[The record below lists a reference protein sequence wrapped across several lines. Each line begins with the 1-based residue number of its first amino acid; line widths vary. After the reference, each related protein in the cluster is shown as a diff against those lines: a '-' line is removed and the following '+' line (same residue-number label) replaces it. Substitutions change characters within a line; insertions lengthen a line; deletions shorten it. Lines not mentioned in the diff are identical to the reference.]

1 MAAPIIAAGLG
12 ALVGGIQSLI
22 GGGQA
27 KRANKELKR
36 LFSQRKSYSTPSEVF
51 DILNL
56 SQFNAQQG
64 FSDDTMSFLEGQ
76 AGAGLSAGLG
86 TASKLGADPNQL
98 SGIIDNYYKDIFKVG
113 AESDLVKM
121 KKFDSFSNALNM
133 VAENKTAE
141 WQSEE
146 NLIKDQMQ
154 AQAQILGAGQ
164 QNIQSGLNATLGS
177 ISALL
182 TGGLYNTKKPNAK
195 EIIAST
201 TAATVPAAKVVDL
214 SIDKQRG
221 DFRVGGFNYT

>member
-1 MAAPIIAAGLG
+1 MPAPLIAAGIG
-12 ALVGGIQSLI
+12 AAAGLVQSLI

-36 LFSQRKSYSTPSEVF
+36 LFSQRSAYSTPSEIF

-56 SQFNAQQG
+56 QQFNAQQG

-76 AGAGLSAGLG
+76 AGAGLAAGLG
-86 TASKLGADPNQL
+86 TTQRLGGDPNATAGL
-98 SGIIDNYYKDIFKVG
+98 IDNYYKDIFKIG

-121 KKFDSFSNALNM
+121 KKFDSFTNALNM

-154 AQAQILGAGQ
+154 AAAQKVGAGQ

-182 TGGLYNTKKPNAK
+182 TGGLYNQKKPNAK

-201 TAATVPAAKVVDL
+201 TAATVPALKPLDF
-214 SIDKQRG
+214 SIGSQVGNYSRG
-221 DFRVGGFNYT
+221 I

>member
-1 MAAPIIAAGLG
+1 MPAPIIAAGVG
-12 ALVGGIQSLI
+12 AAAGLVQSLI

-36 LFSQRKSYSTPSEVF
+36 LFSQRKAYSTPSEVF

-86 TASKLGADPNQL
+86 TASRLGADPNQL

-121 KKFDSFSNALNM
+121 KKFDSFSNALNS

-146 NLIKDQMQ
+146 NLIKDQMAAV
-154 AQAQILGAGQ
+154 AQRVGAGQ
-164 QNIQSGLNATLGS
+164 QNIQSGINTAIGS
-177 ISALL
+177 LSSLASM
-182 TGGLYNTKKPNAK
+182 GLYNSKTPAGAMSAPATSTIPS
-195 EIIAST
+195 IINGGGGLTPSQILA
-201 TAATVPAAKVVDL
+201 
-214 SIDKQRG
+214 QRNQL
-221 DFRVGGFNYT
+221 F